1 MARSHDRGRR
11 LATRTAK
18 IMGGTCVPFAPYV
31 AQPDIWPIKLR
42 SGDVL
47 QLDCKA
53 GEKRTPRAVL
63 KAIAQAERYTP
74 TAVPVAVFGDI
85 GGEPIACLPLRD
97 LARLLG
103 IDTSRNPQL
112 LLGRSA

>member
-11 LATRTAK
+11 LATRAAE
-18 IMGGTCVPFAPYV
+18 IVGGERLPFRAYV
-31 AQPDIWPIKLR
+31 KQPDIWPVKLA

-47 QLDCKA
+47 QLECKA
-53 GEKRTPRAVL
+53 GEKRTPRCVV
-63 KAIAQAERYTP
+63 KALEQARGYAPE
-74 TAVPVAVFGDI
+74 AVPVAVFGDV

-103 IDTSRNPQL
+103 LAANDSDPQL
-112 LLGRSA
+112 